1 MITISD
7 ILLVI
12 KKQILVLTCIVIFG
26 TSILYGIQKVN
37 QKETYVTQATVLI
50 KGSKG
55 LEYANIQATQ
65 ATMNIYDG
73 IINTEDFVEKAL
85 KKAQLNINPNSVLSS
100 LKVQIEKEQQTIKL
114 IMYTSSQYEGKKVID
129 ALYEQLIS
137 ATQEYAPSQEII
149 MINKPKVPEN
159 PVDYN
164 NKSILIFS
172 LIISFSIGI
181 IIIFLLENFNSKIKF
196 EDEIEKYLELQV
208 LGTIPYSLE
217 IRRSEK
223 IDAF

>member
-26 TSILYGIQKVN
+26 TSILYGIQKAN

-50 KGSKG
+50 KSSKG
-55 LEYANIQATQ
+55 ADFSDIQATQ
-65 ATMNIYDG
+65 AIMDIYDG

-85 KKAQLNINPNSVLSS
+85 KKKQLDINPNVVLSS
-100 LKVQIEKEQQTIKL
+100 LKVQVEKEQQTIKL
-114 IMYTSSQYEGKKVID
+114 ITYTSNQCEGKKIID

-137 ATQEYAPSQEII
+137 TVQEYTPNQEII
-149 MINKPKVPEN
+149 MINKPKVPE
-159 PVDYN
+159 YLEGS
-164 NKSILIFS
+164 NKKIILIFS

-181 IIIFLLENFNSKIKF
+181 IVIFLIESFNSKIKY
-196 EDEIEKYLELQV
+196 ESEIEKYFKQQV
-208 LGTIPYSLE
+208 IGVIPNNSE
-217 IRRSEK
+217 IKRSKK